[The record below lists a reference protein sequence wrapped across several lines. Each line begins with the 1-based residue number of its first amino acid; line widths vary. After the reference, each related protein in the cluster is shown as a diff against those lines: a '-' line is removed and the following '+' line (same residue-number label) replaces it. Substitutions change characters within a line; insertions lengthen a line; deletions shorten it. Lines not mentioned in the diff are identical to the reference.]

1 MTKTLDSIHKLHGL
15 YHNINMNKNKILF
28 LITNMKDAV
37 LKTCS
42 INFDYALYRPTSC
55 NVGMR
60 SAPLHLM
67 RTQGEEGPHE
77 KEPLNGSP

>member
-1 MTKTLDSIHKLHGL
+1 
-15 YHNINMNKNKILF
+15 MNKNKILF
-28 LITNMKDAV
+28 LIFNKHEGR
-37 LKTCS
+37 S
-42 INFDYALYRPTSC
+42 IEDLLDQLDYALYRPTSC

-67 RTQGEEGPHE
+67 RTQWEEGSHE

>member
-1 MTKTLDSIHKLHGL
+1 MFDVPPIILVTKSLELIHKLHGL
-15 YHNINMNKNKILF
+15 YHNINMNTKQDS
-28 LITNMKDAV
+28 NMKDAV

-67 RTQGEEGPHE
+67 RTQGEGGVP
-77 KEPLNGSP
+77 

>member
-1 MTKTLDSIHKLHGL
+1 
-15 YHNINMNKNKILF
+15 
-28 LITNMKDAV
+28 MKDAV

-67 RTQGEEGPHE
+67 RTQWEEGPHE